1 MRSYA
6 SLAVD
11 VFSLTDAV
19 IGACIFASVWGDL
32 VLHYRGLVLALLV
45 IPLWTM
51 LFRYFGIYDSHRTKQ
66 PGELL
71 STVLAAHL
79 VGLAFIAM
87 FAWNLHLPRG
97 FMHSLEFVSYSAAI
111 VITERCALYWVLRGL
126 RGRGHNVHQVCV
138 VGEWNNAKELA
149 ERLGLHPEWG
159 MRIICVGCLD
169 DGVGAFTRYPA
180 GDALKSATL
189 EDVFKEEIIDEVVIA
204 VPPEDLPRQG
214 ATVRLCEQYGLVA
227 RVLLDIGRASIHS
240 PELERFHDKV
250 LISSGAQPR
259 NEYAI
264 VLKRLLDLTLA
275 LITIV
280 LCAPLL
286 MIIAML
292 VKLSSPGPVIFRQRR
307 VGLHGRHFTLY
318 KFRTMIQGAESMITT
333 IAYRNIT
340 KGPTFKDPA
349 DPRITNIGRVLRR
362 FSLDE
367 LPQLFNVLR
376 GDMSLVGPRP
386 LPVSQCDEIVGA
398 HRRRFAM
405 KPGITCLW
413 QVNGRSDVEFSQWM
427 KYDLQYVDEW
437 SLILDAKLL
446 VKTIPVV
453 LSGKASY

>member
-1 MRSYA
+1 
-6 SLAVD
+6 
-11 VFSLTDAV
+11 
-19 IGACIFASVWGDL
+19 
-32 VLHYRGLVLALLV
+32 
-45 IPLWTM
+45 
-51 LFRYFGIYDSHRTKQ
+51 
-66 PGELL
+66 
-71 STVLAAHL
+71 
-79 VGLAFIAM
+79 
-87 FAWNLHLPRG
+87 
-97 FMHSLEFVSYSAAI
+97 
-111 VITERCALYWVLRGL
+111 
-126 RGRGHNVHQVCV
+126 
-138 VGEWNNAKELA
+138 
-149 ERLGLHPEWG
+149 